1 MSAPGHCRHCEEGC
15 TGDTPILG
23 WPDDEPHTDDN
34 GATWPGGD
42 CPACDEAE
50 RIADWLEQREKENGY
65 IDTDGYLS
73 YRVVTGD
80 AYAKEIREM
89 NRGGRR

>member
-50 RIADWLEQREKENGY
+50 RIAKTIKREAMDVLEAVDIAR
-65 IDTDGYLS
+65 
-73 YRVVTGD
+73 GD
-80 AYAKEIREM
+80 R
-89 NRGGRR
+89 

>member
-50 RIADWLEQREKENGY
+50 CIAAKCIEWAEGCYQRGEDDAVRELNEMA
-65 IDTDGYLS
+65 DFA
-73 YRVVTGD
+73 RGD
-80 AYAKEIREM
+80 R
-89 NRGGRR
+89 

>member
-34 GATWPGGD
+34 GATWPGGG
-42 CPACDEAE
+42 CFACDEAE
-50 RIADWLEQREKENGY
+50 RIAQLCDEEAVIVGLERLPDHDARAQTWQAAANLARGQR
-65 IDTDGYLS
+65 
-73 YRVVTGD
+73 
-80 AYAKEIREM
+80 
-89 NRGGRR
+89 

>member
-50 RIADWLEQREKENGY
+50 HIAQLLDEEAATAWRRL
-65 IDTDGYLS
+65 
-73 YRVVTGD
+73 D
-80 AYAKEIREM
+80 AGAQTWQAAANLAR
-89 NRGGRR
+89 GRR